1 MFSNYLKAMIAK
13 EIKIRR
19 GLDIPLKGKA
29 EKADPKPYSS
39 SLYAV
44 QPTDFR
50 MMKPRLM
57 VKEGDA
63 VQCGTPIVQNKL
75 DERMIL
81 VSPISGTVKSIVR
94 GEKRKLL
101 RIEIESDN
109 NQSAIDFGSINPA
122 SSSREKI
129 TEAMLK
135 AGMWPF
141 IRQRPYGVIA
151 KPEDKVRD
159 IFITAFDSA
168 PLAPDADLI
177 VDGKEKEIQT
187 AIQALQLF
195 TEGKIHLSLHKEKN
209 KSEIYSRLQGIEL
222 HTFSGPH
229 PAGNIGVQIHH
240 IAPINKGEVIW
251 TLKLQDL
258 ITIGTFLLTGKVDF
272 TRRIVLAGSELN
284 EGGYFEAIAGVQ
296 LSDLLKDNLKQ
307 DNVRV
312 ISGDVLTG
320 TDAGKDGYLG
330 FYHNMVSVIKEGDYY
345 EFFGWAAPGF
355 KKHSM
360 SKTFFSWMM
369 PKKKYALD
377 TNFHGGVRPFV
388 MTGQYEKVF
397 PFDIYPVQLLK
408 SAIVEDIDLMEQ
420 LGIYE
425 VAEED
430 FALCEY
436 VCTSKIESQSIIR
449 DGIDL
454 MIKELS

>member
-1 MFSNYLKAMIAK
+1 MIAK

-57 VKEGDA
+57 VKEGDP

-109 NQSAIDFGSINPA
+109 NESTIDFGSINPA

-129 TEAMLK
+129 AEAMLK
-135 AGMWPF
+135 AGVWPF

-151 KPEDKVRD
+151 KPEDTPRE
-159 IFITAFDSA
+159 IFITGFDSA

-177 VDGKEKEIQT
+177 VNGKQKEIQT
-187 AIQALQLF
+187 AINALKVF
-195 TEGKIHLSLHKEKN
+195 TEGKIHLSLHKDKN
-209 KSEIYSRLQGIEL
+209 KSDLYNGLAGVEL
-222 HTFSGPH
+222 HKFSGPH
-229 PAGNIGVQIHH
+229 PSGNVGVQIHH
-240 IAPINKGEVIW
+240 IAPINKGEVVW

-258 ITIGTFLLTGKVDF
+258 ITIGTFLMTGKTDF
-272 TRRIVLAGSELN
+272 TRRFVLAGSELT
-284 EGGYFEAIAGVQ
+284 EGGYFEAIPGVQ

-320 TDAGKDGYLG
+320 TDAAKDGFLG
-330 FYHNMVSVIKEGDYY
+330 FYHNMISVIKQGDYY

-355 KKHSM
+355 KKHSA

-408 SAIVEDIDLMEQ
+408 SSMVEDIDLMEQ

-425 VAEED
+425 VVEED